1 MQDNCRNVTNFNQA
15 DDDGDGVGDVC
26 DNCVYAPNPN
36 QENNDSDRTGDACD
50 EDDDND
56 GRGEYSFLLSLL
68 NIIIMS
74 ISPIFAQ
81 LIPVTTVPRSTTQ
94 TRATKMGME
103 WEMFVIIH

>member
-1 MQDNCRNVTNFNQA
+1 MQDNCPNMHNPKQA
-15 DDDGDGVGDVC
+15 DQDRDRVGDFC
-26 DNCVYAPNPN
+26 DNCVYARNPN
-36 QENNDSDRTGDACD
+36 QENTDSDRTGDACD

-68 NIIIMS
+68 NIIMS

-81 LIPVTTVPRSTTQ
+81 VIPMTTVPRSTTQ
-94 TRATKMGME
+94 TRATEIGME